1 MDADPRPASITLVR
15 HGESI
20 ANLLSPRKLEDVP
33 PEWRGTPDHKIPL
46 TDRGREQARETA
58 AGLAAAHPEGFD
70 FVYHSPYR
78 RTRETA
84 EELVRALP
92 EALRDR
98 ALARMWADIFL
109 REQAFGL
116 ADLIAAAPGGDERAT
131 QAYAHFEMHRA
142 SGGKFYTRPE
152 SGDSWADVC
161 ERTHTFLGKLFRE
174 EWRDRHV
181 LVVSH
186 AVTIATFR
194 YHLERLSEDEVVDL
208 YQKEKLVNCGAS
220 RFVHVPRGDGR
231 HHWRLEYWNRKWS
244 ATSGV

>member
-1 MDADPRPASITLVR
+1 MDGDPRPASITLVR

-20 ANLLSPRKLEDVP
+20 ANLLSPRSIDEVP

-46 TDRGREQARETA
+46 TERGREQARATA
-58 AGLAAAHPEGFD
+58 AGLVALHPEGFD
-70 FVYHSPYR
+70 FIYHSPYR

-84 EELVRALP
+84 EELAAALP
-92 EALRDR
+92 PALRSR
-98 ALARMWADIFL
+98 APMRPDLFL

-116 ADLIAAAPGGDERAT
+116 ADLIAAAPGADAGVRVT
-131 QAYAHFEMHRA
+131 QAYAHFELHGA

-174 EWRDRHV
+174 EWRGRHV

-194 YHLERLSEDEVVDL
+194 YHLERLSEDQVVDL
-208 YQKEKLVNCGAS
+208 YQNDKLVNCGAS
-220 RFVHVPRGDGR
+220 RFEHRESGTP
-231 HHWRLEYWNRKWS
+231 HWRVAYWNKKFS
-244 ATSGV
+244 APT